1 MSCPR
6 CGTQTLMEVLAG
18 DDTFY
23 GPCSVCHE
31 ELRDKYS
38 TEENLKKQ
46 EDAKAAAAERT
57 EP

>member
-1 MSCPR
+1 
-6 CGTQTLMEVLAG
+6 MEVLAG